1 MKKLYLASS
10 YQENKRK
17 IEKQNDKIDLKYN
30 WYGIER

>member
-30 WYGIER
+30 